1 MVLVAPMNDIMAP
14 DWAIGL
20 LALASAILY
29 GAWHEYDAQ
38 NHRDA
43 KLLAA
48 VGAVS
53 VMASAA
59 VWLQ

>member
-1 MVLVAPMNDIMAP
+1 MNDIMAP
-14 DWAIGL
+14 DWAFGL
-20 LALASAILY
+20 LALGNAILY
-29 GAWHEYDAQ
+29 GAWHEYHAQ

-48 VGAVS
+48 VGGGS
-53 VMASAA
+53 LLGSAA

>member
-1 MVLVAPMNDIMAP
+1 MNDIMAP
-14 DWAIGL
+14 DWAFGL

-29 GAWHEYDAQ
+29 GAWHENNAK

-48 VGAVS
+48 VGGAS
-53 VMASAA
+53 LLGSAA

>member
-14 DWAIGL
+14 DWAFGL
-20 LALASAILY
+20 LALGNAILY
-29 GAWHEYDAQ
+29 GAWHEYHAQ
-38 NHRDA
+38 NQRDA

-48 VGAVS
+48 VGGGS
-53 VMASAA
+53 LLGSAA